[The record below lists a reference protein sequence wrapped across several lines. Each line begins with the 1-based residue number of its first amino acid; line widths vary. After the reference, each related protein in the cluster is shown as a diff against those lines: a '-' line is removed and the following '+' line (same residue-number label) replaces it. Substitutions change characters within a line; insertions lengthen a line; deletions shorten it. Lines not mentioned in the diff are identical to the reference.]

1 MATKVEGILAIVAFA
16 VMFALP
22 NIILYS
28 KDEFK
33 KFTLIQM
40 ILFGAIQLSFII
52 FLIVQYH
59 SGSKCS
65 GNDFNEGGK
74 CYENQKEGEYDEAY
88 RVYKLFSEGGWG
100 NFQKWYAALAS
111 NVWQDILFTMV
122 LFCIPFPFLPED
134 KMGKLELFLAKL
146 GLYKLSLAF
155 ILGSPKYIVSNYK
168 PLEMNNYQKAEM
180 SIIIVL
186 FTVFIIYLI
195 VDKMKKTKTKQ
206 K

>member
-1 MATKVEGILAIVAFA
+1 MASRTEGILAIVAFA
-16 VMFALP
+16 IMFALP
-22 NIILYS
+22 NIILYR
-28 KDEFK
+28 KGEFK
-33 KFTLIQM
+33 KFTTVQLV
-40 ILFGAIQLSFII
+40 LFGAIQLSFVV

-65 GNDFNEGGK
+65 DNDLEEGGK
-74 CYENQKEGEYDEAY
+74 CNENQDQGEYDEAY

-134 KMGKLELFLAKL
+134 KMGKFELFLAKL

-155 ILGSPKYIVSNYK
+155 ILGSPKYVVSNYK
-168 PLEMNNYQKAEM
+168 PLEMSHYEKAEM
-180 SIIIVL
+180 SVIIVL
-186 FTVFIIYLI
+186 LTAFIVYLI
-195 VDKMKKTKTKQ
+195 VDKMKKTKTK
-206 K
+206 

>member
-1 MATKVEGILAIVAFA
+1 MATRVEGILAIIAFA
-16 VMFALP
+16 IMFVLP

-28 KDEFK
+28 RGEFK
-33 KFTLIQM
+33 KFTPIQL
-40 ILFGAIQLSFII
+40 ILFGAIQLSFVI

-59 SGSKCS
+59 SGSKC
-65 GNDFNEGGK
+65 NDVDFKEGGK
-74 CYENQKEGEYDEAY
+74 CYENQGQGEYDEAY

-122 LFCIPFPFLPED
+122 IFCIPFPFLPED
-134 KMGKLELFLAKL
+134 KMGKFELFLAKL

-168 PLEMNNYQKAEM
+168 PLEMNNYEKAEM

-186 FTVFIIYLI
+186 FAAFIVYLI
-195 VDKMKKTKTKQ
+195 VDKMKKTKTK
-206 K
+206 

>member
-1 MATKVEGILAIVAFA
+1 MAIKTEGILAIIAFA
-16 VMFALP
+16 FMFVLP

-33 KFTLIQM
+33 KFTPIQL
-40 ILFGAIQLSFII
+40 ILFGAIQLSFVV

-59 SGSKCS
+59 TGSKCS
-65 GNDFNEGGK
+65 GNDFNEDGK
-74 CYENQKEGEYDEAY
+74 CYENQDEGEYAESY

-155 ILGSPKYIVSNYK
+155 ILGSPKYVVSNYK
-168 PLEMNNYQKAEM
+168 PLEMNNYQMIEM
-180 SIIIVL
+180 GIIIVL
-186 FTVFIIYLI
+186 ITVFIIYLL
-195 VDKMKKTKTKQ
+195 VDKMKKVKTK
-206 K
+206 